1 MKPAEDIKQCFQQ
14 STLSVNRNRHEA
26 IFAEILRAQEQSE
39 RTTSAAS
46 RPMNW
51 SRIMR
56 SPLTKLAVAALV
68 LVACTIGLFLWKT
81 TGSGIVL
88 ADVLARVEKIKAY
101 SYKTDGSVTDPNAS
115 GDHSTR
121 HGRVL
126 VSEYGRK
133 EVVEERDPNGR
144 VTPDHEI
151 YWLPQKRT
159 LITLMPQQKQYL
171 HMELDTTTAQRI
183 GNEDPRGRLKK
194 LVACKHESLGRSRL
208 DGVEVEGFG
217 TTDPRYAVDMG
228 AKQVDVKIWVDLKT
242 ELPVRSEED
251 LVLPGLRIRQ
261 TIYDYRW
268 DVPAAPADFEPVIPP
283 DYKPRAGFVTKWP
296 PLTEETAIQGLK
308 QGLELLGKYPE
319 TTDFPGHGSSSWPK
333 LVTLDT
339 PAALRLK
346 EEVKGL
352 TEDEKANRLVE
363 ALMPMRC
370 FTAFY
375 AGLRFDKK
383 DPAYYGETV
392 TPKDADKV
400 LLRWRLSDSEYRV
413 IFGDLHA
420 ETVSPEKLAE
430 LERNLPK

>member
-1 MKPAEDIKQCFQQ
+1 MRSADDIKQLFKKAELRIHPDADERMFEDVSQARRHSLEDQ
-14 STLSVNRNRHEA
+14 PAAPDSTWRE
-26 IFAEILRAQEQSE
+26 
-39 RTTSAAS
+39 
-46 RPMNW
+46 
-51 SRIMR
+51 IMR
-56 SPLTKLAVAALV
+56 SPLTKLAAAAV
-68 LVACTIGLFLWKT
+68 VVIACLIGLSLWKT

-101 SYKTDGSVTDPNAS
+101 SYKTDVSVTDPNAS

-133 EVVEERDPNGR
+133 DVEEERDPNGR
-144 VTPDHEI
+144 TTPHHEF

-159 LITLMPQQKQYL
+159 LITLMPQQKEYL
-171 HMELDTTTAQRI
+171 RMEFDAASARRI
-183 GNEDPRGRLKK
+183 GNEDPRENLKE
-194 LVACKHESLGRSRL
+194 LVACKYESLGRSCVE
-208 DGVEVEGFG
+208 GVEVEGFR
-217 TTDPRYAVDMG
+217 TTDPRYASSMG
-228 AKQVDVKIWVDLKT
+228 ARQVDVKIWVDVKT

-251 LVLPGLRIRQ
+251 LVLPQMRIRK
-261 TIYDYRW
+261 TTYDYRW
-268 DVPAAPADFEPVIPP
+268 DVPAVPADFEPVIPI
-283 DYKPRAGFVTKWP
+283 DYKPKAGFVTKWP
-296 PLTEETAIQGLK
+296 TLTEETAVQGLK

-319 TTDFPGHGSSSWPK
+319 TTDFPGHGSSSWPT

-352 TEDEKANRLVE
+352 TEDEKANWLVE
-363 ALMPMRC
+363 ALLPMRC

-383 DPAYYGETV
+383 DPAYYGKTV
-392 TPKDADKV
+392 TPKDVDKV
-400 LLRWRLSDSEYRV
+400 LLRYKVSDNEYRV

-430 LERNLPK
+430 LEKTQPK